1 MERPR
6 RYRRHARIREAAA
19 PRYPSAPQAQDVA
32 GVLLD
37 SDVII
42 EILRGRA
49 WAVDAA
55 TELRSA
61 GARSYYCAISL
72 AEVYAGVRPGEEAVT
87 EAFFSARGDIPI
99 DAAIGRRAGS
109 YLARFSRS
117 HGVEIADAL
126 IAAVAASA
134 RLPLWTLNRRHYP
147 MPDVTFFEPPR
158 RGR

>member
-1 MERPR
+1 RP
-6 RYRRHARIREAAA
+6 HH
-19 PRYPSAPQAQDVA
+19 
-32 GVLLD
+32 
-37 SDVII
+37 
-42 EILRGRA
+42 
-49 WAVDAA
+49 
-55 TELRSA
+55 
-61 GARSYYCAISL
+61 CAIYL
-72 AEVYAGVRPGEEAVT
+72 AEAYAGVRPGEQAVT

-147 MPDVTFFEPPR
+147 MPDVTFFEPDDSTTAARLHAGSPGGGR
-158 RGR
+158 HARAVPGGKSVFQRGRRQDV